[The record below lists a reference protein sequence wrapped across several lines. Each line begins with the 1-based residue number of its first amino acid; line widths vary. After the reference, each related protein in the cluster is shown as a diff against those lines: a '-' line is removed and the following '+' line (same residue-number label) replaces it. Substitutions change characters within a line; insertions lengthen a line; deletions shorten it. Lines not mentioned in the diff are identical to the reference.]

1 MIVLVVNFTI
11 NPTNATIFAGISG
24 ILHCGLMAYPY
35 ANLTWYKDDN
45 AIPSDKYSTKS
56 SNVGTYV
63 KLTSNLGFSSV
74 KISDSGRYQCK
85 AINELGEFLS
95 QEAFITVYCK
105 CIVIVK
111 HCAKFDD

>member
-1 MIVLVVNFTI
+1 MVSFFL
-11 NPTNATIFAGISG
+11 NPTNATVLAGNRA
-24 ILHCGLMAYPY
+24 ILQCGLMAYPN
-35 ANLTWYKDDN
+35 ANLTWFKDDN
-45 AIPSDKYSTKS
+45 AIPSDKYSMGS
-56 SNVGTYV
+56 SNIGAYV
-63 KLTSNLGFSSV
+63 ELASSLTFSSIN
-74 KISDSGRYQCK
+74 ISDSGRYQCK